1 MKKLTI
7 TLLASIALA
16 ASSFAGHEVVSSGK
30 DFKQPKEVA
39 PITCFGDTELQLDV
53 FGAYVVG
60 EGPNHAGPVGD
71 HGWGGGIGV
80 NYFFSRY
87 IGVGAEGYWIAAD
100 HNKAASNDGGETTFH
115 NIGGSLIFRLPID
128 ELCLAPYAFIGGGA
142 VLDGDQW
149 AVGFAGLGVEYRVI
163 PNKLGLFVDGRFNY
177 FFSRYIGV
185 GAEGYWISSD
195 HNGSQ
200 GTDEETWF
208 HNLNGSII
216 FRLPIDELCLA
227 PYAFIGGGAVLDG
240 DQWAVGFAGVGVEYR
255 VIPNKLGLFIDARWN
270 YYGDRYGHDDQ
281 NNFTSR
287 AGVRW
292 VF

>member
-7 TLLASIALA
+7 TLFASIALA
-16 ASSFAGHEVVSSGK
+16 ASSFAGHEMVSSGK
-30 DFKQPKEVA
+30 EYKGGKG
-39 PITCFGDTELQLDV
+39 PIPPVLCFADKELQLDV
-53 FGAYVVG
+53 FGAYQVG
-60 EGPNHAGPVGD
+60 EGPTHAGPIGD

-100 HNKAASNDGGETTFH
+100 HNAAADVDGGETTFH

-142 VLDGDQW
+142 VLD
-149 AVGFAGLGVEYRVI
+149 
-163 PNKLGLFVDGRFNY
+163 
-177 FFSRYIGV
+177 
-185 GAEGYWISSD
+185 SD
-195 HNGSQ
+195 
-200 GTDEETWF
+200 D
-208 HNLNGSII
+208 
-216 FRLPIDELCLA
+216 
-227 PYAFIGGGAVLDG
+227 
-240 DQWAVGFAGVGVEYR
+240 WAVGFAGVGVEYR
-255 VIPNKLGLFIDARWN
+255 IIPNKLGVFVDGRFN

-281 NNFTSR
+281 NNYTAR